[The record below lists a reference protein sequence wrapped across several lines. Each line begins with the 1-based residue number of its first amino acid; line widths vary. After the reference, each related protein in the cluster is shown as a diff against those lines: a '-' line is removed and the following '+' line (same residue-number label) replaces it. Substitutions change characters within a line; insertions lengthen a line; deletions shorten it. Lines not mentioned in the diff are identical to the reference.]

1 MNNEESKKYVRDK
14 SGEVVQEKTNCCDQ
28 SYSCCDDSKSGLEKK
43 IVSKTPTLLPSQKLQ
58 IDIFVPLDMC
68 SCVWDKY
75 INRTFEILTPYIK
88 YISFNTK
95 NINSEE
101 ARKLNIYENC
111 VVIDGKTKFT
121 SSYVLKEQLPDILKQ
136 KGLL

>member
-1 MNNEESKKYVRDK
+1 MNNEELKNNIRKK
-14 SGEVVQEKTNCCDQ
+14 SGEIVQEKNNCCEP
-28 SYSCCDDSKSGLEKK
+28 SNSCCNASKSDLEEK

-58 IDIFVPLDMC
+58 VDIFVPLDMC

-75 INRTFEILTPYIK
+75 MNRTFEILTPYIK
-88 YISFNTK
+88 YINFNTK
-95 NINSEE
+95 NTNSEE

-111 VVIDGKTKFT
+111 VVIDGKIKFA
-121 SSYVLKEQLPDILKQ
+121 SSYVLNEQLPEILKQ

>member
-1 MNNEESKKYVRDK
+1 MNNEELKKNVRKK
-14 SGEVVQEKTNCCDQ
+14 SGEMVQEKNNCCDP
-28 SYSCCDDSKSGLEKK
+28 SYSCCDA
-43 IVSKTPTLLPSQKLQ
+43 SKTPTLLPSQKLQ
-58 IDIFVPLDMC
+58 VDIFVPLDMC

-75 INRTFEILTPYIK
+75 MNRTFEILTPYIK

-101 ARKLNIYENC
+101 AKKLNIYENC